1 MTKLANL
8 DADATGPLKG
18 LRILDMTSVVNGA
31 YATSL
36 LADQGATV
44 IKIEDPGREG
54 AAGGDLMRQTGHP
67 PASAAPGMGAI
78 FLNVNR
84 NKRSVVLD
92 LRNSDELRVLK
103 RLIKTCDAFVA
114 SVRYKALERLGLSYE
129 AVKALRPDIVY
140 AHAAGYGADG
150 PYAGEPAYDDLIQS
164 ASGMADI
171 LPRVNPGTE
180 PQLLPT
186 LVADKVA
193 GLFVAQALTA
203 ALLHRERT
211 GEGQFVEVPMFECLT
226 TFLMV
231 EHLYDHVYDPPT
243 GVMGYPRVINP
254 FRKPFATKDGY
265 VGLLPYTDAQWDAFF
280 KAVGLGP
287 GVSAD
292 PRFADFASRLKNARE
307 LYAMV
312 AAAVATKT
320 TQEWL
325 DTLQPLSIPIVKMN
339 RLEDLETDLH
349 LAAVGMF
356 RRYKHPHVGI
366 YNSIRPPV
374 KFSKTPANI
383 YRHPPLLGEHTAEVV
398 EEIDAN
404 ESSPVG

>member
-1 MTKLANL
+1 MTELANL

-18 LRILDMTSVVNGA
+18 FRILDMTSVVNGA

-36 LADQGATV
+36 LADQGATI

-54 AAGGDLMRQTGHP
+54 AVGGDIMRQTGHP

-78 FLNVNR
+78 FLAVNR

-103 RLIKTCDAFVA
+103 QLIKTCDAFVA
-114 SVRYKALERLGLSYE
+114 SVRYQSLERLGLSYE
-129 AVKALRPDIVY
+129 EVKALRPDIVY

-171 LPRVNPGTE
+171 LPRVSPGTE

-186 LVADKVA
+186 LAADKVA
-193 GLFVAQALTA
+193 GLFLAQALTA

-211 GEGQFVEVPMFECLT
+211 GQGQFVEVPMLECVT
-226 TFLMV
+226 SFLLV
-231 EHLYDHVYDPPT
+231 EHLQDHVYDPPT
-243 GVMGYPRVINP
+243 GGMGYPRVINP

-265 VGLLPYTDAQWDAFF
+265 VGLLPYNDAQWAAFF
-280 KAVGLGP
+280 KTAGLGAD
-287 GVSAD
+287 VSAD
-292 PRFADFASRLKNARE
+292 PRFSDFPSRLKNARE
-307 LYAMV
+307 LYAIM
-312 AAAVATKT
+312 AAAVASRT

-325 DTLQPLSIPIVKMN
+325 DALKPLSIPIVKMN
-339 RLEDLETDLH
+339 RLEDLETDPH
-349 LAAVGMF
+349 LAAVGLF
-356 RRYKHPHVGI
+356 KRYKHPHVGI
-366 YNSIRPPV
+366 YNSVRPPV

-383 YRHPPLLGEHTAEVV
+383 YRHPPLLGEHTREVV
-398 EEIDAN
+398 EEIDAS
-404 ESSPVG
+404 ESSPLG